1 MTEKPYIPIVNLA
14 PFFVEDL
21 QANLEA
27 LVGDAWSYTLPATAD
42 PEQTEV
48 KVTVSLG

>member
-1 MTEKPYIPIVNLA
+1 MTPYIPVVNFA

-21 QANLEA
+21 PANLEV
-27 LVGDAWSYTLPATAD
+27 LVGEAWSFTLPATAD

-48 KVTVSLG
+48 QVAVSLG

>member
-1 MTEKPYIPIVNLA
+1 MTVTPYVPVVNLA

-21 QANLEA
+21 PANLEA
-27 LVGDAWSYTLPATAD
+27 QVGDAWSYTLPATAD

-48 KVTVSLG
+48 QVAVSLG

>member
-1 MTEKPYIPIVNLA
+1 MTPYIPVVNLA

-21 QANLEA
+21 PASLEV

-48 KVTVSLG
+48 QVAVSLG

>member
-1 MTEKPYIPIVNLA
+1 MTVTPYVPVVNLA

-21 QANLEA
+21 PANLEA

-42 PEQTEV
+42 PEQKEV
-48 KVTVSLG
+48 HVAVSFG